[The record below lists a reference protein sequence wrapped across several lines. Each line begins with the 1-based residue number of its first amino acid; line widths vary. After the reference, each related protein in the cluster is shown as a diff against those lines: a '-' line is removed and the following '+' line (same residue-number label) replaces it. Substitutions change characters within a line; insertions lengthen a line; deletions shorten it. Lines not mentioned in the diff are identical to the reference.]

1 MRDLKGMI
9 FGTIKVLDYQGKK
22 NRHPIW
28 KCICLRCG
36 YEFER
41 SSYGLKITHMKGCK
55 KCRFHHS
62 SRTRLYRIWQGI
74 KSRCF
79 NKKYKL
85 YESYGARGITMC
97 DNWHDFTNFQKLAL
111 NQGYKDNLSIER
123 INVNG
128 NYSPEN
134 CKWATNQEQQNNK
147 RKTRRYTINGV
158 THSLAEWCL
167 IYKQNFMTVSLRIKR
182 GMIVENALMQTPKN
196 SNARKNK

>member
-1 MRDLKGMI
+1 MT
-9 FGTIKVLDYQGKK
+9 FGTIKVLSYQGKK

-28 KCICLRCG
+28 KCICLQCG
-36 YEFER
+36 YEFDR

-55 KCRFHHS
+55 KCGFHYGSH
-62 SRTRLYRIWQGI
+62 TRLYRIWQGI

-97 DNWHDFTNFQKLAL
+97 DTWYDFTNFQKWAL

-147 RKTRRYTINGV
+147 RNTRRYTINGE

-167 IYKQNFMTVSLRIKR
+167 IYKQIFMTVSLRIKR
-182 GMIVENALMQTPKN
+182 GMKVEDALMQ
-196 SNARKNK
+196 SDARKNK